1 MYETYEEMR
10 RRISRTPRFRG
21 DRLRAL
27 RHTKGVSADRLAMMT
42 GITARHIFR
51 VERGTQSLLWGI
63 TVGKLALALGTS
75 ADYLLNLTDDPAPCH
90 GASSGGDT

>member
-1 MYETYEEMR
+1 MYEEYEEMR
-10 RRISRTPRFRG
+10 RRISKTPRFRG

-27 RHTKGVSADRLAMMT
+27 RHARGISADRLAMMT

-51 VERGTQSLLWGI
+51 VERGVQSLLWGV

-75 ADYLLNLTDDPAPCH
+75 TDYLLNLTDDPSPCP
-90 GASSGGDT
+90 GVSLGGDT